1 MIKYN
6 FKPML
11 ISAIIFCMISS
22 VNVKAQTLK
31 EAITFTKNEQYDE
44 ADALF
49 QKLIIAEPGNSKLYF
64 FYGENTLLNFF
75 SDTISNSLVVA
86 AKEAGDLFNKGVAA
100 NAADPLN
107 YVGLAKVAFYLEQN
121 SKAEEMRVKAKG
133 LLPPYK
139 KVAKILNPKDYAFTL
154 AKIAESYIRFEKVDT
169 SKALP
174 LIREAVSIDPKN
186 SEVYIIAGDIYLL
199 INNGSNAIRN
209 YNFAQDNDMQSPTAN
224 MKIGNIYARGRNL
237 MAAIPYFEQAISL
250 NDSYSPAYREL
261 GQLYSMAGRFNEA
274 KKYFQKYLELTK
286 GNIPAK
292 IRYVNA
298 LFYAKEYKEVIKN
311 VEEIFT
317 IDQSR
322 TYLNRIAGYSAYEQG
337 MYDQS
342 VNFLEKLFSVLP
354 ADRLIKKDYIYYA
367 RALAKKNLN
376 YPKLVINTD
385 NDIANLAK
393 LQEKYATLKA
403 PESAKL
409 KTEIDA
415 LSVKVNTAKNQITSA
430 ENELNKAFE
439 YYEKAIAFSGEDFNL
454 LNEKAN
460 SLNVNRRYKRAA
472 DTWSRLLEKG
482 RNSEND
488 YIQIGRAYML
498 AKDFDSAEKI
508 FSQMIAKYPSS
519 LLGYVYDANVASAKD
534 PESEQG
540 LAKPKFE
547 KVMEIASKDSVKNA
561 QEMFDAMRYLGY
573 NALQNKKYDEA
584 EGYYNRMLNLAPD
597 NKDFKIKALQSM
609 SSLYMQTNEQSK
621 AIDANNKILAI
632 DPANENAKSTLQYI
646 SDVRKNALPKANAN
660 EITGVITD
668 AASGQPIASASV
680 RVKDTAA
687 EAWTNTKGEYK
698 FVMPEASQTLVIS
711 AKGFRTQ
718 LITVSKKRVYSV
730 ALSK

>member
-6 FKPML
+6 VKPML
-11 ISAIIFCMISS
+11 LSAIIFCMICSI
-22 VNVKAQTLK
+22 NVKAQTLN
-31 EAITFTKNEQYDE
+31 EAITFTRNEQYDE

-49 QKLIIAEPGNSKLYF
+49 QKLITAEPGNSKLYF
-64 FYGENTLLNFF
+64 YYGENTLLNFF
-75 SDTISNSLVVA
+75 ADTISNSLPVA
-86 AKEAGDLFNKGVAA
+86 AKEAGDLFNKGVTA

-107 YVGLAKVAFYLEQN
+107 YVGLAKVAFYLEQDA
-121 SKAEEMRVKAKG
+121 KAEELRVKAKG

-139 KVAKILNPKDYAFTL
+139 KVAKIVNPKDYAFTL

-174 LIREAVSIDPKN
+174 FIREAVSIDPKN

-209 YNFAQDNDMQSPTAN
+209 YNLAQDYDMQSPTAN

-250 NDSYSPAYREL
+250 RDTYAPAYREL
-261 GQLYSMAGRFNEA
+261 GQLYSMAGRFNDS

-311 VEEIFT
+311 VDEIFAV
-317 IDQSR
+317 DQSR

-337 MYDQS
+337 NYEQS
-342 VNFLEKLFSVLP
+342 VTFLEKLFSVLP
-354 ADRLIKKDYIYYA
+354 ADRLIKKDYIYFA
-367 RALAKKNLN
+367 RALVRKNQN
-376 YPKLVINTD
+376 YAKLVINTD

-393 LQEKYATLKA
+393 LQEKFATLKA
-403 PESAKL
+403 PETVKAKA
-409 KTEIDA
+409 EIDA
-415 LSVKVNTAKNQITSA
+415 LAVKVNTAKDQITAA
-430 ENELNKAFE
+430 ENELNKAFD
-439 YYEKAIAFSGEDFNL
+439 YYEKAITFAKEDINL
-454 LNEKAN
+454 INEKGN
-460 SLNVNRRYKRAA
+460 YLNVNRRYKRAA
-472 DTWSRLLEKG
+472 DTWSRLLDKG
-482 RNSEND
+482 RNGEND
-488 YIQIGRAYML
+488 YIQIGRAFML

-508 FSQMIAKYPSS
+508 FNQMIAKYPSN
-519 LLGYVYDANVASAKD
+519 LQGYVYDANVASAKD
-534 PESEQG
+534 PDSELG

-573 NALQNKKYDEA
+573 NALQNKKFDEA
-584 EGYYNRMLNLAPD
+584 KDLYERMLNLSPD

-609 SSLYMQTNEQSK
+609 SSLYLQTGEQSK
-621 AIDANNKILAI
+621 AIEANNKILVI

-646 SDVRKNALPKANAN
+646 SAVQKNALPKANPN

-668 AASGQPIASASV
+668 AGTGQPIASASV

-687 EAWTNTKGEYK
+687 EAWTNAKGEYK

-711 AKGFRTQ
+711 AKGYRTQ
-718 LITVSKKRVYSV
+718 LIAVSKKRIYSA

>member
-11 ISAIIFCMISS
+11 ISAIIFCMICS
-22 VNVKAQTLK
+22 VNVKAQTLAD
-31 EAITFTKNEQYDE
+31 AIIFTKNEQYDE
-44 ADALF
+44 AEALF
-49 QKLIIAEPGNSKLYF
+49 QKLIKAEPGNSKLYF
-64 FYGENTLLNFF
+64 YYGENTLLNFF
-75 SDTISNSLVVA
+75 ADTISNTLQVA
-86 AKEAGDLFNKGVAA
+86 AKDAGDLFNKGVTA

-107 YVGLAKVAFYLEQN
+107 YIGLAKVAFYLEQDA
-121 SKAEEMRVKAKG
+121 KAEELRMKAKG
-133 LLPPYK
+133 LLPLYK
-139 KVAKILNPKDYAFTL
+139 KVSKIPDPKDYAFTL

-174 LIREAVSIDPKN
+174 FIREAISIDPKN
-186 SEVYIIAGDIYLL
+186 FEVYIIAGDIYLL
-199 INNGSNAIRN
+199 VNNGSSAIRN
-209 YNFAQDNDMQSPTAN
+209 YNLAQDNNPESPTAN

-250 NDSYSPAYREL
+250 RDTYSPAYREL
-261 GQLYSMAGRFNEA
+261 GQLYSMAGRFSES
-274 KKYFQKYLELTK
+274 KKYFEKYLELTK

-311 VEEIFT
+311 VEEIF
-317 IDQSR
+317 IVDQSR

-337 MYDQS
+337 NYELS
-342 VNFLEKLFSVLP
+342 VNFLNKLFSLLP

-367 RALAKKNLN
+367 RALAKKNQN

-385 NDIANLAK
+385 NDIANLAR
-393 LQEKYATLKA
+393 LQEKYPTVKG
-403 PESAKL
+403 PESVKL
-409 KTEIDA
+409 KGEIDA
-415 LSVKVNTAKNQITSA
+415 LSVKVNAAKDQIAAA
-430 ENELNKAFE
+430 ENELNKAFDC
-439 YYEKAIAFSGEDFNL
+439 YEKAIAFTGEDFNMI
-454 LNEKAN
+454 NEKAN
-460 SLNVNRRYKRAA
+460 SLNVHRRYKRAA

-488 YIQIGRAYML
+488 YVQIGRAYYM

-508 FSQMIAKYPSS
+508 FSQMIAKYPTN
-519 LLGYVYDANVASAKD
+519 LQGYLWDANVASAKD
-534 PESEQG
+534 PDSELG
-540 LAKPKFE
+540 LGKSKFE
-547 KVMEIASKDSVKNA
+547 KVLEIASKDSVKNA

-573 NALQNKKYDEA
+573 NALQNKKFNEA
-584 EGYYNRMLNLAPD
+584 EGFYNRMLNLVPD

-632 DPANENAKSTLQYI
+632 DPANENAKSSLQYI
-646 SDVRKNALPKANAN
+646 SAVQKNALPKANPN
-660 EITGVITD
+660 EITGVISD
-668 AASGQPIASASV
+668 ADSGQPIASASV

-687 EAWTNTKGEYK
+687 QAWTNAKGEYK
-698 FVMPEASQTLVIS
+698 FVMPEVSQTLVIS
-711 AKGFRTQ
+711 AKGYRTQ
-718 LITVSKKRVYSV
+718 LIAVSKKRVYNA